1 MIRDILCVA
10 AVGIGSGLLGWSI
23 GASKKCP
30 DCPWWYDP
38 TNYDYVE
45 YDEEDDISSIGDVK
59 TTDVMNLDEYAKQ
72 YEAYKNAVSEYN
84 QDEPASRHEPV
95 RSNRLGDDIFIIS
108 YEQWSEADEDE
119 YIKDTLVYYTDGEVV
134 CDMKEDKIVE
144 YQELVGSGAV
154 NSFGVGSH
162 DPDVVYIRNERMKH
176 DFEFVRQ
183 HSSYEAEVLGLSEDV
198 VETADAKVQEAL
210 EYFGARSVEDIDP
223 SALAK
228 YHIERED
235 E

>member
-23 GASKKCP
+23 GVSHKCEACVWAS
-30 DCPWWYDP
+30 D
-38 TNYDYVE
+38 E
-45 YDEEDDISSIGDVK
+45 YIEYEVEEDCDGDISSVVDVK
-59 TTDVMNLDEYAKQ
+59 TTDVMSLDEYAKQ

-84 QDEPASRHEPV
+84 QDEPASRNEPV

-183 HSSYEAEVLGLSEDV
+183 HSSYEAEVLGLSEEV
-198 VETADAKVQEAL
+198 VDTADAKVQEAL
-210 EYFGARSVEDIDP
+210 EYFGARSVDEIDP